1 MLQLPSEL
9 TQNQATACLRTLLP
23 EVKSSAGNAIEVD
36 ASALTRFDSSALAVL
51 LECRRESLSLGKT
64 FAVHGLPPQL
74 GNLAAIYGIGK
85 LLGTS

>member
-23 EVKSSAGNAIEVD
+23 ELKSSAGNAIEVD

-51 LECRRESLSLGKT
+51 
-64 FAVHGLPPQL
+64 
-74 GNLAAIYGIGK
+74 NAAAK
-85 LLGTS
+85 V

>member
-23 EVKSSAGNAIEVD
+23 ELKSSAGNAIEVD

-85 LLGTS
+85 LLGAS